1 MSAIK
6 IKVKKATGDYDLGCS
21 KMLGSPTVPQEIV
34 DELPAETMFLMQIR
48 LEDIKDLDKENLLPH
63 KGYLYV
69 FLDVTD
75 DIYDMH
81 PIVKYYDGEPESI
94 YNDFNE
100 EIEGF
105 ENFVDDFIIEFEECE
120 DDATGNK
127 LLGCAGDWQFGEE
140 EGGKLF
146 LQIDPLDDNEM
157 GLFPTFDGYIYLFF
171 DEEEP
176 SDFDKIR
183 IVEDF
188 S

>member
-1 MSAIK
+1 MSAIR
-6 IKVKKATGDYDLGCS
+6 IKTRRAEGDYDLGCS
-21 KMLGSPTVPQEIV
+21 KMLGSPTVPKEIV
-34 DELPAETMFLMQIR
+34 DELPDEAMFLMQIK

-75 DIYDMH
+75 GIYDMI
-81 PIVKYYDGEPESI
+81 PIVKYYGGEPETV
-94 YNDFNE
+94 YTQFNE
-100 EIEGF
+100 EVEGF
-105 ENFVDDFIIEFEECE
+105 ETFIDDFIIEFEECDE
-120 DDATGNK
+120 DAEGNK
-127 LLGCAGDWQFGEE
+127 LLGSAGDWQFSEE
-140 EGGKLF
+140 QGKLF

-171 DEEEP
+171 DDEDKN
-176 SDFDKIR
+176 DFDKIR